1 MSKMSLLNIITIS
14 IIQGL
19 TEFLPVSSSGHLVL
33 VPKLISMPDQG
44 LIMDMAVHIGTLL
57 AVLIYYRT
65 DIWNIIM
72 SILYWKDPNKV
83 QDRRLG
89 IYILIATI
97 PAVLVGLLMHIY
109 IPEGIRDVRV
119 IMTTLIFFG
128 IVMGIADKFGKKD
141 QDIKKITLKSAF
153 LIGIAQTI
161 ALIPGTSRSG
171 ITITAGRFLGFKGV
185 DAAKFSF
192 LLGIPAI
199 AGAGLLAVLDVVNS
213 GNTSMGLDMIYAIIF
228 SAITGVIAIE
238 IMMRWLNKIGLM
250 PFVIYRLI
258 LGVALIAIYI

>member
-1 MSKMSLLNIITIS
+1 MSILNIITIS

-33 VPKLISMPDQG
+33 VPKLINLPDQG

-57 AVLIYYRT
+57 AVLVYYRV
-65 DIWNIIM
+65 DIWNIITAT
-72 SILYWKDPNKV
+72 ICWKDQKKI

-89 IYILIATI
+89 IYIALATI
-97 PAVLVGLLMHIY
+97 PAVIIGLLMHIY
-109 IPEGIRDVRV
+109 IPEGIRDIRV

-128 IVMGIADKFGKKD
+128 VVMGFADKFGKKD
-141 QDIKKITLKSAF
+141 QDIKKITLKSA
-153 LIGIAQTI
+153 LIVGIAQTI

-171 ITITAGRFLGFKGV
+171 ITITAGRFLGFNSV

-199 AGAGLLAVLDVVNS
+199 AGAGLLAVIDVVKS
-213 GNTSMGLDMIYAIIF
+213 GDTSMGLDMFYAIII

-238 IMMRWLNKIGLM
+238 IMMRFLNKIGLM
-250 PFVIYRLI
+250 PFVIYRLL
-258 LGVALIAIYI
+258 LGAVLITLYI